1 MRQTLISLFIC
12 MSFAVAVGQE
22 QKPASKELKDPV
34 CGMKVTQKAPYSSTH
49 KEKEH
54 KFCSKSCKEKFD
66 ANPEKYV
73 KK

>member
-1 MRQTLISLFIC
+1 MKHTIISLFVC
-12 MSFAVAVGQE
+12 MSFATALWQE
-22 QKPASKELKDPV
+22 PTQTKEQKDPV

-54 KFCSKSCKEKFD
+54 KFCSKSCKAKFD

>member
-1 MRQTLISLFIC
+1 MKHAIVSLFIC
-12 MSFAVAVGQE
+12 LSFAAAFGQE
-22 QKPASKELKDPV
+22 PKIAKEQKDPV